1 MKVVRSKKCKSG
13 RFIKG
18 KEYFLIATEEDGKY
32 FRVKDEYGE
41 EVRARAKH
49 FEVDAAEQEKIE
61 EAMYHAY
68 CRGGPVRLLLHDGT
82 ELVGVPE
89 TFCQAADEDDG
100 FASITVFD
108 DRVPY
113 QVIPSWGIR
122 TIEELE
128 PKRTEEDLAAGP
140 CGGGAGKG
148 ESILSEKL
156 VLHLPCVFWD
166 GAALRTAEYRP
177 AEAELLAAME
187 AEGLGGYVTE
197 AEGHYGGR
205 TYPEHL
211 LTIFCAD
218 AAQAVRLAGAF
229 RGAAAGHQAELRQE
243 AYAYEL
249 GGELHVFRCGA

>member
-1 MKVVRSKKCKSG
+1 MKVTRIKKCKSG

-32 FRVKDEYGE
+32 FRVKDERGE

-49 FEVDAAEQEKIE
+49 FQVDEEEQARIE
-61 EAMYHAY
+61 DAMYHA
-68 CRGGPVRLLLHDGT
+68 CHCGGPVRILLHDGT
-82 ELVGVPE
+82 ELVGEPD
-89 TFCQAADEDDG
+89 TFCSFVDEDDG
-100 FASITVFD
+100 FASITVPND
-108 DRVPY
+108 SLPY

-122 TIEELE
+122 AIEELE
-128 PKRTEEDLAAGP
+128 PERLDAGR
-140 CGGGAGKG
+140 CGGAGK
-148 ESILSEKL
+148 EERILCEKL
-156 VLHLPCVFWD
+156 VLHLPRVFWD
-166 GAALRTAEYRP
+166 GEALLPAEYGP

-205 TYPEHL
+205 TYPERL

-218 AAQAVRLAGAF
+218 AAQAVRMIGTF
-229 RGAAAGHQAELRQE
+229 RAAAAKHQAELRQE

-249 GGELHVFRCGA
+249 GGELHVFYAEG